1 MSHDKYNKYDDS
13 EENFGPSKSQI
24 KREMHALRDLGA
36 ELIKL
41 SDNDLAKI
49 PLPDT
54 LADALA
60 EARRLKSHGALKRQQ
75 QYIGKIIR
83 DVDPEPIRIA
93 LDALK
98 QASDESSARFHQ
110 LERWREQLLG
120 ENGQDALT
128 QFITQY
134 PEADRQRLR
143 QLMSNA
149 VKELAKKQAPK
160 SSRTLFKL
168 LRETVETHDEQG

>member
-1 MSHDKYNKYDDS
+1 MSYDKYNKYDDP
-13 EENFGPSKSQI
+13 EEDFGPSKSQI

-83 DVDPEPIRIA
+83 DMDPEPIRVAI
-93 LDALK
+93 DSLK
-98 QASDESSARFHQ
+98 QASDESSAHFHR
-110 LERWREQLLG
+110 LERWRDQLLG
-120 ENGQDALT
+120 EEGHDTLT

-134 PEADRQRLR
+134 PRADRQRLR
-143 QLMSNA
+143 QLMTNA
-149 VKELAKKQAPK
+149 RKELAKKQAPK
-160 SSRTLFKL
+160 SSRALFKL
-168 LRETVETHDEQG
+168 LRETAEAHEE

>member
-1 MSHDKYNKYDDS
+1 MSHDKYKQYDDS
-13 EENFGPSKSQI
+13 EEDLGPSKSQI

-41 SDNDLAKI
+41 SGNDLAKI
-49 PLPDT
+49 PLPDQ

-60 EARRLKSHGALKRQQ
+60 EAGRLKSHGALKRQQ

-83 DVDPEPIRIA
+83 DIDPEPIRIA
-93 LDALK
+93 LDTLK
-98 QASDESSARFHQ
+98 QASDESSALFHQ

-120 ENGQDALT
+120 DEGQDALT

-134 PEADRQRLR
+134 PSADRQRLR
-143 QLMSNA
+143 QLMTNA
-149 VKELAKKQAPK
+149 RKELAKKQAPK
-160 SSRTLFKL
+160 SSRSLFKL
-168 LRETVETHDEQG
+168 LRETVEAHDE